1 MKKHQNAA
9 STSTSSITSAVL
21 IPTLSFSSPI
31 TTTPNSRASKF
42 KDELLAHKRQTLEM
56 LNKHSQSIK
65 KGKKT
70 LQKVHSRNHK
80 AFLLRINSVKSIHF
94 FFRKFSVKLTFY

>member
-42 KDELLAHKRQTLEM
+42 KDELLAHKRQTLDM

-70 LQKVHSRNHK
+70 LQKVHTYSK
-80 AFLLRINSVKSIHF
+80 SQSFSSPDKFCEINSF
-94 FFRKFSVKLTFY
+94 CYFATFPSN

>member
-70 LQKVHSRNHK
+70 LQKVHTYIVEITK
-80 AFLLRINSVKSIHF
+80 LF
-94 FFRKFSVKLTFY
+94 FSG